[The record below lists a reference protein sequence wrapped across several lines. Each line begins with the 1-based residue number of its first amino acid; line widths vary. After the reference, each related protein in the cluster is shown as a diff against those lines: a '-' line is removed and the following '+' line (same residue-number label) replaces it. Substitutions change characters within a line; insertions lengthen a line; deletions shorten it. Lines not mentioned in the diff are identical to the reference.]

1 MAEGR
6 ERNTSMMTYDEALLR
21 IAERTNE
28 NTKELKKSRL
38 QRRTEFT
45 DLYGV
50 PFNVQGDAS
59 NDAEFYISVS
69 PDLIYFLRFQFKLHI
84 HDFKANVSS
93 VSTATGSVDPTTLEV
108 DPYVQSGS
116 STAVIHQDGV
126 EDNPHTHT
134 ITGGGS
140 TLNYGIKKLPTTSD
154 SFTIT
159 IDGIDITDYLI
170 EQQDGDWI
178 DGEGLY
184 PTNRIED
191 ETDFYDVMDV
201 ATTLY
206 ANGDTAEANKLL
218 KPGFKLV
225 QISSDAPFAVT
236 LYLYMKY
243 TTMGR

>member
-1 MAEGR
+1 
-6 ERNTSMMTYDEALLR
+6 MMTYDEVLQRL
-21 IAERTNE
+21 AERVND
-28 NTKELKKSRL
+28 NTKELRKSRM

-45 DLYGV
+45 DLYGI

-59 NDAEFYISVS
+59 NSATFYISVS

-84 HDFKANVSS
+84 HAFKATVSS
-93 VSTATGSVDPTTLEV
+93 VSTQTGTVDETTLAVDPIVENN
-108 DPYVQSGS
+108 S
-116 STAVIHQDGV
+116 STAVIHQNGV
-126 EDNPHTHT
+126 VDNPHTHG

-140 TLNYGIKKLPTTSD
+140 TLNYGIKKLPTSSD
-154 SFTIT
+154 SFTIS

-178 DGEGLY
+178 EGEGLY

-201 ATTLY
+201 ATILY
-206 ANGDTAEANKLL
+206 AEGSKAEAENLL

-225 QISSDAPFAVT
+225 EISSDAPFSAT
-236 LYLYMKY
+236 MYLYMKY